1 VATSKETHNIIILRK
16 LKRRLRR
23 KNKGN
28 IMLKEV
34 ISQLKSEENKERRHP
49 VIKARLVVHPC
60 VS

>member
-1 VATSKETHNIIILRK
+1 
-16 LKRRLRR
+16 
-23 KNKGN
+23 
-28 IMLKEV
+28 MLKEV